1 MKDTSEPSP
10 DEIPI
15 KIMVI
20 GNTAVGKTSFILKYT
35 EDTFQEVHLST
46 VGVDFRIKHITYNNK
61 KYKLSIYDTTG
72 QERYKALAFSLI
84 KNVDGIILIYDV
96 TDISTFK
103 SVPDWI
109 QSAREKKGENYPMI
123 ILGNKIDLKEKR
135 QIKEEEGKNFAENKR
150 MAFFEISVK
159 TGENLDN
166 LTLFIIKKIFNLPD
180 DFSGEII
187 VRKKNINEKKKD
199 EEICVEKFCC
209 FYSCL

>member
-1 MKDTSEPSP
+1 MKDTTEPSP

-15 KIMVI
+15 KIMVL

-72 QERYKALAFSLI
+72 QERYKTLAFSLI

-123 ILGNKIDLKEKR
+123 ILGNKIDLIDKRKITTKEG
-135 QIKEEEGKNFAENKR
+135 EEIAKKYGLDFY
-150 MAFFEISVK
+150 EISNKESVNI
-159 TGENLDN
+159 ENAIM
-166 LTLFIIKKIFNLPD
+166 TLFQK
-180 DFSGEII
+180 
-187 VRKKNINEKKKD
+187 V
-199 EEICVEKFCC
+199 
-209 FYSCL
+209 

>member
-46 VGVDFRIKHITYNNK
+46 VGVDFRIKQITYNNK

-123 ILGNKIDLKEKR
+123 ILGNKIDLIDKR
-135 QIKEEEGKNFAENKR
+135 KITTEEGEEIAKKYGLDFY
-150 MAFFEISVK
+150 EISNKESVNI
-159 TGENLDN
+159 ENAIM
-166 LTLFIIKKIFNLPD
+166 TLFQKVLTNIEQYGRKENPNTILSSKTFKK
-180 DFSGEII
+180 
-187 VRKKNINEKKKD
+187 RKKKL
-199 EEICVEKFCC
+199 C
-209 FYSCL
+209 